1 MPSLGEEKL
10 AICNTKSYCI
20 KNKAIWLEGYL
31 LLVSSIAR
39 IKIKQMKKPGIVITF
54 RNFVSGQVP
63 SFQKCLP
70 DSAFLF
76 SSSVS
81 KDLVKWLLVLPCLR
95 SSCVGSYLQVSN
107 RYIEE
112 YLSWYSRDKGLVYSE
127 YIEYIQELNMKY
139 FKNMTSL

>member
-39 IKIKQMKKPGIVITF
+39 IKIKQMKKPGKVITF

-63 SFQKCLP
+63 SFQKW
-70 DSAFLF
+70 
-76 SSSVS
+76 SSRLGIS
-81 KDLVKWLLVLPCLR
+81 
-95 SSCVGSYLQVSN
+95 
-107 RYIEE
+107 I
-112 YLSWYSRDKGLVYSE
+112 
-127 YIEYIQELNMKY
+127 
-139 FKNMTSL
+139 